1 MQLKK
6 AQDPCPSLL
15 NVQVT
20 HQVFW
25 RRCGDTAFPGR
36 NNPRGK
42 NSNETTAACRCFSK
56 MKQLWIE
63 AEAMKEGPLVSGKDE
78 TPPLK
83 GTVKDRVVSR
93 C

>member
-1 MQLKK
+1 
-6 AQDPCPSLL
+6 
-15 NVQVT
+15 
-20 HQVFW
+20 
-25 RRCGDTAFPGR
+25 
-36 NNPRGK
+36 
-42 NSNETTAACRCFSK
+42 